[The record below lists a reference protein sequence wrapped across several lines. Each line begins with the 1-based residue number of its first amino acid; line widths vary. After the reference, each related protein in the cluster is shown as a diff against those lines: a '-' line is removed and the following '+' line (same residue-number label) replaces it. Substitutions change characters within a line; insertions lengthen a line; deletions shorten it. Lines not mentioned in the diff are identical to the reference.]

1 LHINIF
7 NLGNSI
13 ISQSINESFSWFIW
27 VAFEIATFMSQSA
40 KFLSVCLII
49 FFVMALLF
57 VVVRI
62 VSLHQKRI
70 SKIDKNIVRREPKFD
85 EL

>member
-1 LHINIF
+1 M
-7 NLGNSI
+7 
-13 ISQSINESFSWFIW
+13 ISQSINEVFSWFIW
-27 VAFEIATFMSQSA
+27 VAFEIAAFMSQSA
-40 KFLSVCLII
+40 KFLSVCLSIF
-49 FFVMALLF
+49 FFVMAVLF

-70 SKIDKNIVRREPKFD
+70 SQINKNIVRREPKFD

>member
-1 LHINIF
+1 M
-7 NLGNSI
+7 
-13 ISQSINESFSWFIW
+13 ISQSINEVFSWFIW

-40 KFLSVCLII
+40 KFLSVCLSI
-49 FFVMALLF
+49 FFLVMALLF

-70 SKIDKNIVRREPKFD
+70 SQINKNIVRREPKFD